1 MKKHCKEKKAF
12 SFHTG
17 SSPCDFI
24 ARIKEEAVRSG
35 LKIEQAENTFDLQLG
50 SSHGGKTVY
59 RANVCE
65 DENGGAFIDGEILNI
80 SWVNNRE
87 KKKSLFQKTV
97 SILNYIILLPAFLI
111 FSLGYGIYLLL
122 FRLFCGK
129 IVIPTKEEKLC
140 DFMINKMCC
149 SK

>member
-12 SFHTG
+12 SFHTV

-24 ARIKEEAVRSG
+24 ARIKEEAVRWD
-35 LKIEQAENTFDLQLG
+35 LKIEQAENTFDLQLS

-65 DENGGAFIDGEILNI
+65 DENGGAMIDGEII
-80 SWVNNRE
+80 TVPWVTAFKE
-87 KKKSLFQKTV
+87 KKSLLEKITA
-97 SILNYIILLPAFLI
+97 ILNYIILLPVVLI
-111 FSLGYGIYLLL
+111 FLLVHGICLLL
-122 FRLFCGK
+122 FRPFCGK
-129 IVIPTKEEKLC
+129 IVIPTQEEKLC